1 MNSLNLLTFTM
12 GKRYVLIYLNDNEV
26 KYKDQSNKKY
36 DFSIKLIND
45 FDQLLETINN
55 KLETI
60 KIIEMIK

>member
-1 MNSLNLLTFTM
+1 M